1 MSLRQKEDQD
11 KDKIK
16 IAQMLKRAQE
26 KIVEPLDLSTTED
39 LDSVNEYANEI
50 VDSDDEDDF
59 WNSIQEM
66 IDKGENLDISLF
78 PKSIQKEFFEYVK
91 GEEWKKIKEKKS
103 FRKYWISSRMMRFY
117 MIWQSYLRFS
127 EILQE

>member
-1 MSLRQKEDQD
+1 MDCTESFYSKLVLDEMSLRQKEDQD

-39 LDSVNEYANEI
+39 LDSINEYANEI

-59 WNSIQEM
+59 WNSIQEI

-78 PKSIQKEFFEYVK
+78 PKSI
-91 GEEWKKIKEKKS
+91 KK
-103 FRKYWISSRMMRFY
+103 
-117 MIWQSYLRFS
+117 
-127 EILQE
+127 

>member
-66 IDKGENLDISLF
+66 IDKGENLDISVF

-91 GEEWKKIKEKKS
+91 GEEW
-103 FRKYWISSRMMRFY
+103 
-117 MIWQSYLRFS
+117 
-127 EILQE
+127 